1 MGEICPDPGS
11 RIQITTHTFPFQ
23 ALFIKPAKADP
34 KFENSLDPGSWILV
48 LDFDMQD
55 SFDEI
60 FWVGGICPDPGS
72 RIQVPIK
79 QIQDPGFRIQSLQK
93 LTPNLKTVWIL
104 DPGFKF

>member
-1 MGEICPDPGS
+1 MPSTVVKPPARKPKKTAKKPEKAKKKQTCYGRTFLEPKTTLIFVSESCPDPGS

-55 SFDEI
+55 SFDEA
-60 FWVGGICPDPGS
+60 F
-72 RIQVPIK
+72 
-79 QIQDPGFRIQSLQK
+79 
-93 LTPNLKTVWIL
+93 
-104 DPGFKF
+104 